1 MLTSFIITFRET
13 LEVSLVVGIILSYLV
28 KTKETKYNPV
38 VYVGIVAGVIASL
51 IGAMLFNKF
60 ANGFTG
66 IHEQLFE
73 GTLLLLGAFLLTTM
87 ILWMMQQKQVVAK
100 MHEKLAEHLSK
111 AQKFELFFLVFVA
124 VLREGVETV
133 IYLDAARYVAEESQL
148 YGAILGI
155 VAAIVLGYLLFVAS
169 VRVDIKKYFTVT
181 SVLLILFAAGLV
193 SHGVHE
199 FEEVAESFEA
209 EEAAQETATGQGT
222 AVPESEEMS
231 GEVLW
236 NLNPAVN
243 ADGSYPLLHENG
255 HVGAF
260 LKELFGY
267 NPAPTLAELLSYV
280 GYILLVSF
288 LWWRVEHKKE

>member
-1 MLTSFIITFRET
+1 MFTSFIITFRET
-13 LEVSLVVGIILSYLV
+13 LEVSLVIGIILSYLV

-38 VYVGIVAGVIASL
+38 VYVGIAAGVIASL
-51 IGAMLFNKF
+51 IGAILFNKL
-60 ANGFTG
+60 ANGFQG
-66 IHEQLFE
+66 IQEQLFE

-100 MHEKLAEHLSK
+100 MHAQLAEHLSK

-133 IYLDAARYVAEESQL
+133 IYLDAARYVAEGSQL

-155 VAAIVLGYLLFVAS
+155 VAAIILGYLLFVAS

-181 SVLLILFAAGLV
+181 SILLILFAAGLV

-199 FEEVAESFEA
+199 FEEVADSFEA
-209 EEAAQETATGQGT
+209 EQTGQDGQET
-222 AVPESEEMS
+222 SS
-231 GEVLW
+231 DVLW
-236 NLNPAVN
+236 NLNPTIN

-255 HVGAF
+255 HIGAF

-267 NPAPTLAELLSYV
+267 NPAPTLAELISYL

-288 LWWRVEHKKE
+288 LWYRVEKKGKEVSQ

>member
-1 MLTSFIITFRET
+1 MLSSFIITFRET

-38 VYVGIVAGVIASL
+38 VYVGIAAGVIASL
-51 IGAMLFNKF
+51 IGAILFNKF

-133 IYLDAARYVAEESQL
+133 IYLDAARYVAEADQL
-148 YGAILGI
+148 YGALLGI

-169 VRVDIKKYFTVT
+169 VHVDIKKYFTVT

-199 FEEVAESFEA
+199 FEEVSQTLEGET
-209 EEAAQETATGQGT
+209 ETAD
-222 AVPESEEMS
+222 EISSEA
-231 GEVLW
+231 LW
-236 NLNPAVN
+236 NLNPPMN

-255 HVGAF
+255 HIGAF

-267 NPAPTLAELLSYV
+267 NPAPTLAELLSYF

-288 LWWRVEHKKE
+288 LWWRVEHKKEEVTKIQ

>member
-1 MLTSFIITFRET
+1 MLSSFIITFRET

-38 VYVGIVAGVIASL
+38 VYIGIAAGVIASL

-60 ANGFTG
+60 ANGFEG

-87 ILWMMQQKQVVAK
+87 ILWMMQQKQVIAK
-100 MHEKLAEHLSK
+100 MHAQLTEHISK

-133 IYLDAARYVAEESQL
+133 IYLDAARYVAEGSQL

-169 VRVDIKKYFTVT
+169 VRVDIKKYFTIT

-199 FEEVAESFEA
+199 FEEVAEHF
-209 EEAAQETATGQGT
+209 
-222 AVPESEEMS
+222 ESEEMS

-236 NLNPAVN
+236 NLNPPIN
-243 ADGSYPLLHENG
+243 ADGSYPLLHEKG

-288 LWWRVEHKKE
+288 LWWRVERKSVNV